1 MHFEFSYVFSPKVTT
16 FSPKPEFEM
25 VFRTSTFLVKDA
37 LGIPGIWWTKNDI
50 ILVGFRV
57 DNYWLLSTL
66 STEWWERNRSELK
79 PVPLVSSFY
88 ATRRLNF
95 FSVPNFFYQKTP
107 DQRHCF
113 LTKQVLYKQCLLF
126 FFLGSHASLSLN
138 TSALFLL
145 LLLLFKSLCYAGI
158 STQWV
163 GSKSVWTVFSW
174 ISFPVQVKSLE
185 INGRLGETEGG
196 WYKELP
202 SSP

>member
-1 MHFEFSYVFSPKVTT
+1 MLAITHVGGLLQKLSESHHSMMHFEFSYVFSPKVTT

-107 DQRHCF
+107 DQRYCF
-113 LTKQVLYKQCLLF
+113 LTKQVLYKQCF
-126 FFLGSHASLSLN
+126 FFFFRETCILVPEYFCPF
-138 TSALFLL
+138 SALASAL
-145 LLLLFKSLCYAGI
+145 
-158 STQWV
+158 
-163 GSKSVWTVFSW
+163 
-174 ISFPVQVKSLE
+174 
-185 INGRLGETEGG
+185 
-196 WYKELP
+196 
-202 SSP
+202 